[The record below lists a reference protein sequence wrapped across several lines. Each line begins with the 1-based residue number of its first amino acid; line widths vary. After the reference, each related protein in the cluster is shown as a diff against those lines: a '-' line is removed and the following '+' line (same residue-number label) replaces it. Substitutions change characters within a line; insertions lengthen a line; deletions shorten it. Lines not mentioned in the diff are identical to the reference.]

1 MDINQEKDNEFDK
14 ALRPLRFT
22 DFIGQES
29 IISNLKLLKS
39 KYFLD
44 FKSNSLD
51 LILKV
56 NGLINGISISF
67 SKQLILIVLSLKQIK
82 L

>member
-29 IISNLKLLKS
+29 IISNLKI
-39 KYFLD
+39 FVEA
-44 FKSNSLD
+44 SNQRAVSYTHLT
-51 LILKV
+51 LPTNREV
-56 NGLINGISISF
+56 
-67 SKQLILIVLSLKQIK
+67 
-82 L
+82 